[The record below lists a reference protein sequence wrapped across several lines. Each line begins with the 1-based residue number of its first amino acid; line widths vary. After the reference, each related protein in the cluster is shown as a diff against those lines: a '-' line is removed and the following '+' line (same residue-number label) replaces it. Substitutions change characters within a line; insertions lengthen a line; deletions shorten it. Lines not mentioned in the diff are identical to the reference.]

1 MTNALDC
8 LRNNLAGVAE
18 AIAEYARQI
27 RSGDYRDEPTITDN
41 YGNETPISEWP
52 LDIVD
57 ERGKEFAVLIAY
69 GGPNIWL
76 TADGLSD
83 ARLVGYWGSE
93 TVTLWD
99 DSARSF
105 TTVLDYFIDR

>member
-1 MTNALDC
+1 MNDLQATLKATADDI
-8 LRNNLAGVAE
+8 V
-18 AIAEYARQI
+18 EYARQI

-41 YGNETPISEWP
+41 YGNETPIGEWP

-57 ERGKEFAVLIAY
+57 ERGKEFAVLITY

-76 TADGLSD
+76 TADGLDD
-83 ARLVGYWGSE
+83 ARLVGYWGGE

-99 DSARSF
+99 DSVGSF
-105 TTVLDYFIDR
+105 TTVLDYFIER